1 MPYNFKETEKEI
13 GVFWN
18 KIKLLEKL
26 QKKNSKGKNYFLLD
40 GPPYAN
46 FVPHVG
52 HIRNTVYKDL
62 NIRLAFARGYNVF
75 FQPGFDTHGL
85 PVENIVEKKLGLKS
99 KKDIEKIGI
108 SKFTNECKK
117 LAATNKDLWMEVY
130 ALLGSWYSHKE
141 PYMTF
146 DNSYLESAWWSFKE
160 MWKKG
165 LVYQGKKPVFWCP
178 HCETALA
185 GYEVT
190 DSYTILSDPGIYV
203 KFKIKGMD
211 EYLLV
216 FTTTPYTLVSN
227 VVIAVHPDEDYV
239 KVDTNYGTLV
249 LAKERLDLLS
259 DLEIGYTILEEFKG
273 KKLEGLEYESIL
285 DVPQQKE
292 VEQSKGAHK
301 IYMSI
306 PILKERIASKVAA
319 KKNVGE
325 SRDIYEDF
333 VDVKEGTGLVHVA
346 GGHGKTD
353 NELSQKYNLICV
365 SPVDDVGK
373 FTELAGKYA
382 AVFVKSADEQII
394 NDLRESKKLVYSTKI
409 EHKYPICWRCKN
421 PLIFRMSNQW
431 FFRTDLVRDKMLNE
445 NKKVKWF
452 PDYAGERF
460 IEWVANAEDWNF
472 SRQRYWGIP
481 IPIWRCSSC
490 NEEIAIAGF
499 DELSKKASSKLH
511 VNFDLHNVN
520 DIKLKCK
527 CGSLMERINDIFDV
541 WYDSGVAPWASLG
554 FPHKNKQL
562 FEKNFPVSRINESQ
576 DQIRGW
582 FYSLM
587 YCGIGAFNKKAYDGV
602 SMPGWVLD
610 DKGNKMSK
618 SLGNVVFA
626 KDALTELGADALR
639 FYYLWDIAP
648 YETQKFNAPL
658 LKKEVWRFF
667 NALWNIHI
675 YLLGMNN
682 KYKKVVLK
690 NQEDKWAISKLNSLI
705 KNYSNGLD
713 DFNYHESARN
723 LEDFVIN
730 NLSRE
735 YIQIVRGRVDEKDP
749 VVIYVLFESLLN
761 ILKLLAPVAPFIS
774 EKIYLNLKEKFK
786 LKEESIHLA
795 SWPKYDNKRI
805 DKKLEK
811 QFEILN
817 LIAQSASAEREK
829 IGYGIRWPL
838 SKVEIKI
845 KDLSLLKNLSE
856 LIKTQLNVKEIKISK
871 GEFEVKLDNKI
882 TKELEIEGY
891 TREVMRRIQA
901 LRKKNGLKKE
911 EKIKLIINS
920 DYDISKF
927 KKEIMDKVGAK
938 VILFNSKILKIG
950 SKENIKGEEFEISF
964 QKV

>member
-1 MPYNFKETEKEI
+1 MVYDFKKVEEEI
-13 GVFWN
+13 RRFWD
-18 KIKLLEKL
+18 KIKLLERL
-26 QKKNSKGKNYFLLD
+26 HKKNSKGKNYFLLD

-62 NIRLAFARGYNVF
+62 NIRLAFAKGYNVF

-99 KKDIEKIGI
+99 KKDIEKLGVN
-108 SKFTNECKK
+108 KFTSECKK

-130 ALLGSWYSHKE
+130 DLLGSWYSYKE

-146 DNSYLESAWWSFKE
+146 ENSYLESAWWSFKE
-160 MWKKG
+160 MWKNG
-165 LVYQGKKPVFWCP
+165 LVYEGKKPVFWCS

-203 KFKIKGMD
+203 KFKIKGVD

-227 VVIAVHPDEDYV
+227 VAIAVHPNEEYV
-239 KVDTNYGTLV
+239 KVDTNYGILV
-249 LAKERLDLLS
+249 LAKKRLDLLS
-259 DLEIGYTILEEFKG
+259 ELEIGYTILEEFKG
-273 KKLEGLEYESIL
+273 KELEGLEYESL
-285 DVPQQKE
+285 LEVPQQRD
-292 VEQSKGAHK
+292 VEKSKGSHK
-301 IYMSI
+301 VYMSI

-319 KKNVGE
+319 KKDVGE
-325 SRDIYEDF
+325 SRDVYEDF
-333 VDVKEGTGLVHVA
+333 VNVKEGTGLVHVA

-373 FTELAGKYA
+373 FTELAGKYSA
-382 AVFVKSADEQII
+382 MFVKNADERII
-394 NDLRESKKLVYSTKI
+394 NDLKENKKLVYSTKI

-421 PLIFRMSNQW
+421 PLIFRMSDQW
-431 FFRTDLVRDKMLNE
+431 FFRTDMVRDKMLSE

-452 PDYAGERF
+452 PDYARERF

-481 IPIWRCSSC
+481 IPIWKCSSC
-490 NEEIAIAGF
+490 GEKTIIGGFEELKKKTSF
-499 DELSKKASSKLH
+499 KLSTD
-511 VNFDLHNVN
+511 FDLHNVN
-520 DIKLKCK
+520 DIKLKCE
-527 CGSLMERINDIFDV
+527 CGNSMERINDIFDV
-541 WYDSGVAPWASLG
+541 WYDSGVAPWASFG
-554 FPHKNKQL
+554 FPFKNKQI
-562 FEKNFPVSRINESQ
+562 FEKNFPISRINESQ

-587 YCGIGAFNKKAYDGV
+587 YCGIGAFNKKAYDEV

-618 SLGNVVFA
+618 SLGNIVFA
-626 KDALTELGADALR
+626 KDALIELGADALR

-648 YETQKFNAPL
+648 YETQKFNAHL
-658 LKKEVWRFF
+658 VKKEVWRFF

-675 YLLGMNN
+675 YLSNIN
-682 KYKKVVLK
+682 SKYKKIILK
-690 NQEDKWAISKLNSLI
+690 KQEDKWIVSKLNSLI

-713 DFNYHESARN
+713 NFNYHESARN
-723 LEDFVIN
+723 LESFVVN

-735 YIQIVRGRVDEKDP
+735 YIQIVRGRVDEDDP
-749 VVIYVLFESLLN
+749 AVVYVLFESLLSA
-761 ILKLLAPVAPFIS
+761 LKLLAPVAPFIT

-786 LKEESIHLA
+786 LKEESIHLFG
-795 SWPKYDNKRI
+795 WPKHDEKRI
-805 DKKLEK
+805 DKKLEES
-811 QFEILN
+811 FEVVNKLVQQG
-817 LIAQSASAEREK
+817 LAEREK
-829 IGYGIRWPL
+829 IGYGVRWPL
-838 SKVEIKI
+838 SKAEIKV
-845 KDLSLLKNLSE
+845 DNPENLKKLNE
-856 LIKTQLNVKEIKISK
+856 LIKTQLNVKEIKVSK
-871 GEFEVKLDNKI
+871 GEFEIKLDPLI

-891 TREVMRRIQA
+891 TREVMRRIQS
-901 LRKKNGLKKE
+901 LRKKEGLNKE
-911 EKIKLIINS
+911 DRINLVINS
-920 DYDISKF
+920 DYDISRF
-927 KKEIMDKVGAK
+927 KKEIMAKVGVK
-938 VILFNSKILKIG
+938 SLEFNSKPLKIN
-950 SKENIKGEEFEISF
+950 SKEEIKGKTFEVSLG
-964 QKV
+964 VL